1 MYPVGVFKDGISNI
15 LISTS
20 VAARGIDVKNVILV
34 VNFKVPD
41 HLEDYI
47 HRVGR
52 TGRAGKA
59 GFAYTFI
66 QPDEADKAQEMWEI
80 CNLGNEISS
89 FV

>member
-1 MYPVGVFKDGISNI
+1 MSGFCQ
-15 LISTS
+15 
-20 VAARGIDVKNVILV
+20 
-34 VNFKVPD
+34 VPD

-66 QPDEADKAQEMWEI
+66 QPDEGDKAQDMVDALRQ
-80 CNLGNEISS
+80 CNQEVPLNLKALAEDKTAKHSRLAG
-89 FV
+89 